1 MKTKF
6 GVYLSAIIL
15 VGLGAVMAI
24 TNPTPDSYTQYAA
37 RRLTQEL
44 KEKECVK
51 IDDGLR
57 DLCKLLD
64 GNEGQS
70 LVKRLVTN
78 NTERQNYFL
87 FSIYKTDL
95 STRKLLPSFLTNLI
109 SVPSV
114 SYTTETIGLLDNF
127 QTYKAERQQ
136 SN

>member
-1 MKTKF
+1 MKKA

-24 TNPTPDSYTQYAA
+24 TNPAPNGYTQYAA

-44 KEKECVK
+44 QEKECVK

-64 GNEGQS
+64 SNEGQS

-78 NTERQNYFL
+78 NTERQNYGL

-109 SVPSV
+109 SVPNV
-114 SYTTETIGLLDNF
+114 SYTTETIGLLGNF